1 MERSVS
7 PASNPFFFKKN
18 RVNPRSEIQDA
29 EVQNIRLSFDTK
41 RILSANAPK
50 SIDSILL
57 QASNTEELSFQPTVP
72 VKLKSEGAEINDG
85 LTVANRIGRMDYRK
99 SQALVM
105 FSISGMGLLIGLL
118 ISFVI

>member
-7 PASNPFFFKKN
+7 PASNSFFFKKN
-18 RVNPRSEIQDA
+18 RVKPRPEIQDA

-41 RILSANAPK
+41 RILCANAPK
-50 SIDSILL
+50 SIESILL
-57 QASNTEELSFQPTVP
+57 QASNIEELSFQPTVP
-72 VKLKSEGAEINDG
+72 VKLKSISAEVNDG
-85 LTVANRIGRMDYRK
+85 VTVANRIGRMDYRK